1 MRDDNVNRAHYPNN
15 EFVSPKSQT
24 IISTEI
30 HDKLHTTTN
39 LVKLIVVKPW
49 NQVIHS
55 NLKSVPS
62 EFLLTEFLKSKS
74 DQLQQIHSW
83 RWTID

>member
-39 LVKLIVVKPW
+39 LVKLIVVKP
-49 NQVIHS
+49 
-55 NLKSVPS
+55 
-62 EFLLTEFLKSKS
+62 
-74 DQLQQIHSW
+74 
-83 RWTID
+83 